1 MITRSE
7 LGVQT
12 INAIDCWQS
21 QLTSAITSPKQLL
34 TMLKLDTSLLPAAFE
49 ASQNFKLKAPLS
61 YVKRIKQGDINDPLL
76 KQILP
81 IDAECLE
88 IEGYGKDPLQEW
100 SQNPTDGV
108 IHKYQGRLLL
118 IVSGACA
125 INCRFCFRRHF
136 PYEDNRLSRDS
147 LQKAIDYIAAD
158 TSISEVIF
166 SGGDPLANSD
176 KKLSAI
182 ISQLNMIPH
191 LDTLRVHT
199 RLPIMIP
206 ERVTDELITLLST
219 QRLKPVVVLHCN
231 HSNEINEEV
240 QRAIQKMAQAG
251 ITLLNQTVLLKG
263 INDSADSLL
272 ALNKKLFHASVLPY
286 YLHLLDPVQGAAH
299 FDVKEPKAIEIM
311 QQLSAKSPG
320 YLVPKLVREIAG
332 EPNKTR
338 IL

>member
-88 IEGYGKDPLQEW
+88 VEGYGKDPLQEW

-176 KKLSAI
+176 KRLSAI

-219 QRLKPVVVLHCN
+219 QRLKSVVVLHCN

-240 QRAIQKMAQAG
+240 QRAIQKMAQVG

-332 EPNKTR
+332 KPNKTR

>member
-88 IEGYGKDPLQEW
+88 VEGYGKDPLQEW

-147 LQKAIDYIAAD
+147 LQKAIDYIAED

>member
-21 QLTSAITSPKQLL
+21 QLTSTITSPKQLL
-34 TMLKLDTSLLPAAFE
+34 TMLKLDTSLLPAALE

-81 IDAECLE
+81 IGAECLE
-88 IEGYGKDPLQEW
+88 VEGYGKDPLQEW

-176 KKLSAI
+176 KRLSAI

-332 EPNKTR
+332 KPNKTR

>member
-34 TMLKLDTSLLPAAFE
+34 TMLKLDTSLLPATFE

-88 IEGYGKDPLQEW
+88 VEGYGKDPLQEW

-176 KKLSAI
+176 KRLSAI

-219 QRLKPVVVLHCN
+219 QRLKSVVVLHCN

-240 QRAIQKMAQAG
+240 QRAIQKMAQVG

-320 YLVPKLVREIAG
+320 YLVPKIVREIAG
-332 EPNKTR
+332 KPNKTR

>member
-88 IEGYGKDPLQEW
+88 VGGYGKDPLQEW

-176 KKLSAI
+176 KRLSAI

-332 EPNKTR
+332 KPNKTR

>member
-88 IEGYGKDPLQEW
+88 VEGYGKDPLQEW

-118 IVSGACA
+118 IVSSACA

-176 KKLSAI
+176 KRLSAI

-240 QRAIQKMAQAG
+240 QRAIQKMAQVG

-332 EPNKTR
+332 KPNKTR

>member
-34 TMLKLDTSLLPAAFE
+34 TMLKLDTSLLPAALE

-88 IEGYGKDPLQEW
+88 VEGYGKDPLQEW
-100 SQNPTDGV
+100 SQNPTNGV

-136 PYEDNRLSRDS
+136 PYEDNHLSRDGV
-147 LQKAIDYIAAD
+147 QKAIDYIAAD

-219 QRLKPVVVLHCN
+219 QCLKPVVVLHCN

-272 ALNKKLFHASVLPY
+272 ALNKKLFHAGVLPY

>member
-34 TMLKLDTSLLPAAFE
+34 TMLKLDTSLLPAALE

-88 IEGYGKDPLQEW
+88 VEGYGKDPLQEW
-100 SQNPTDGV
+100 SQNPMDGV

-176 KKLSAI
+176 KRLSAI

-332 EPNKTR
+332 KPNKTR